1 VTDVRTTPAEIW
13 DLRRILRIFA
23 RRWFFVIATA
33 VIAAGVAFVV
43 DDVDQPQYEASAQL
57 LIEFRSADSLGGAAS
72 TPQDL
77 ATELVLVQGQA
88 VRGRFEERL
97 GQSVAVETSALESSS
112 VIEVQATS
120 ANPRLAAA
128 AANAYA
134 QAYVDLRDEEAAD
147 EVASSITTLDQ
158 ELAGVN
164 ASLAQ
169 VEADLVADP
178 FSEVLSARRDALIQQ
193 QISAQQTRNELA
205 GEAGRGGPARVSGV
219 AEVPSDPVAPDPVR
233 SALIAGAL
241 AMIVASALLVL
252 LDRFDDS
259 IDSVEDL
266 ELVLRSDLPIIAEVP
281 EHDVPASADTVRLM
295 TLADSQSTAA
305 EAYRSLRTTLQFVTA
320 SKPMRSLLVTSSL
333 PQEGKTTTAANL
345 AVVFAQ
351 AGMRVIALDADL
363 RRPRLDQ
370 ELIGEPAGKGLTDV
384 LDGSTPLTDA
394 AHPVVGVEELVLIG
408 AGSSVPNP
416 AEVLS
421 GVAFAELLDDLAEM
435 ADLVVVDTSPVLLV
449 SDPLVLTGRVD
460 AVIVVSRA
468 GSSTQRGTRRA
479 VDRLLQVDA
488 PLVGAV
494 LNGTSERD
502 GYQYGYG
509 YGYGY
514 APSAATDGEARD
526 REGSGRRR

>member
-1 VTDVRTTPAEIW
+1 MTDVRATPADVW
-13 DLRRILRIFA
+13 DLRRVLRIYA
-23 RRWFFVIATA
+23 RRWFFVVATA
-33 VIAAGVAFVV
+33 TIAAGVAYAV

-57 LIEFRSADSLGGAAS
+57 LIEPRQADSLDGVAS
-72 TPQDL
+72 SPQDL

-88 VRGRFEERL
+88 VRERFEQRL
-97 GQSVAVETSALESSS
+97 GQSVAVETSALEASS

-134 QAYVDLRDEEAAD
+134 QAYVDLRDDEAAD
-147 EVASSITTLDQ
+147 EVASSLATLDQ

-169 VEADLVADP
+169 VEADLVVDP
-178 FSEVLSARRDALIQQ
+178 FSEVLGARRDALIQQ

-205 GEAGRGGPARVSGV
+205 GEAGRGGPARVSGI

-241 AMIVASALLVL
+241 ALIVASALLLL

-266 ELVLRSDLPIIAEVP
+266 ELVLRSDLPILAEVP
-281 EHDVPASADTVRLM
+281 QHDVPARPDTVPLI
-295 TLADSQSTAA
+295 TLADTQGTAA

-363 RRPRLDQ
+363 RRPRLDL
-370 ELIGEPAGKGLTDV
+370 ELIGQPVGKGLTDV
-384 LDGSTPLTDA
+384 LDGSTALTDA
-394 AHPVVGVEELVLIG
+394 AHPVVGVDELVLIG
-408 AGSSVPNP
+408 AGTSVPNP

-421 GVAFAELLDDLAEM
+421 GVPFAELLDDLAEM

-460 AVIVVSRA
+460 AVVMVSRA
-468 GSSTQRGTRRA
+468 GRSTQRGTRQA

-509 YGYGY
+509 YGY
-514 APSAATDGEARD
+514 APSVSSNGEARD